1 MGFPGGSDA
10 CNAGDLGSIPG
21 SGRSPREGNGN
32 PLQYSYLKKSMDG
45 GVWQLIYC
53 LLCVVWDTI
62 SIRETLSWFAIAGA
76 EEAQNRLPGSPNG
89 SPAVPGITGTDAS
102 SEAGGGREGAQQ
114 VCGWIG
120 RKAKTRGKEERE
132 MLEAR

>member
-1 MGFPGGSDA
+1 
-10 CNAGDLGSIPG
+10 
-21 SGRSPREGNGN
+21 
-32 PLQYSYLKKSMDG
+32 MDRG
-45 GVWQLIYC
+45 AWQLIYC

-62 SIRETLSWFAIAGA
+62 SLSETLSRFATAGS

-89 SPAVPGITGTDAS
+89 SPAVPGTTGTDAS
-102 SEAGGGREGAQQ
+102 SEAGGGREGVQQ

-132 MLEAR
+132 MLEAQ